1 MNTIKILF
9 AIHYIYLPRINRA
22 LRLFSQGWNSH
33 GIRTESGMSP
43 NQLFTAGALR
53 LQRSQLIAVDFFDQ
67 VDEDYGI
74 DEDGSGPTPD
84 DSEGVSIPRS
94 AVQLSDEEM
103 DELQQAVDPL
113 SDDGNYGINLYQQVV
128 AIIFGFAQ

>member
-1 MNTIKILF
+1 M
-9 AIHYIYLPRINRA
+9 
-22 LRLFSQGWNSH
+22 
-33 GIRTESGMSP
+33 
-43 NQLFTAGALR
+43 
-53 LQRSQLIAVDFFDQ
+53 Q

-94 AVQLSDEEM
+94 AVQQSDEEM

-113 SDDGNYGINLYQQVV
+113 YQTMATVKALKSGRSLNASMMTVFTCV
-128 AIIFGFAQ
+128 AFIWRFTTIYLHLLLAFRVLL

>member
-1 MNTIKILF
+1 
-9 AIHYIYLPRINRA
+9 
-22 LRLFSQGWNSH
+22 
-33 GIRTESGMSP
+33 MSP